1 MTPYRYLQGR
11 TVFLTGAT
19 GFIGSH
25 LLDRLLEIGVR
36 EVRCLARR
44 PLPWHPS
51 SDARIVRIA
60 GDLTQV
66 SSWASALLGVDV
78 VIHVAGRTAAKT
90 PAELYETN
98 VDGTVALLE
107 AVRTQTPTVH
117 RVIVASSLAA
127 IGKTASGVAD
137 ESSSL
142 NPVSAYGASKAE
154 MERALVAFSDLP
166 ITVVR
171 PPAVYG
177 PREENIFLIIRAA
190 HRGLFAATAPID
202 QPIMSLIHV
211 DDLVEGMIQTL
222 HPRAAKSLETYFFD
236 GPKHYTWSEI
246 HASIRTALERRSML
260 ISLPRW
266 TVMPVAMVSEF
277 LGRMVGKYPPLNR
290 DKANE
295 ILYTATRCRDDLAR
309 TSLNYQSKVT
319 LDRGMKQTVA
329 WYKAQQWL

>member
-44 PLPWHPS
+44 PLPWHQS

-60 GDLTQV
+60 GDLTQA
-66 SSWASALLGVDV
+66 SSWSSAMFGVDV

-90 PAELYETN
+90 PAELHEAN
-98 VDGTVALLE
+98 VNGTVALLQ
-107 AVRTQTPTVH
+107 AVRAQAPTVH

-127 IGKTASGVAD
+127 VGRTASGVAD
-137 ESSSL
+137 ENASL
-142 NPVSAYGASKAE
+142 NPVSAYGASKAD
-154 MERALVAFSDLP
+154 MERALAAFSDLP
-166 ITVVR
+166 ITIVR

-190 HRGLFAATAPID
+190 NSGLFAATAPIN
-202 QPIMSLIHV
+202 QPTMSLIHV

-222 HPRAAKSLETYFFD
+222 HSRAAQPLETYFFD

-246 HASIRTALERRSML
+246 HASIRMALARRSML

-266 TVMPVAMVSEF
+266 TVMPVATVSEL

-295 ILYTATRCRDDLAR
+295 ILYTSTRCNDALAR
-309 TSLNYQSKVT
+309 RALNYQAKVT
-319 LDRGMKQTVA
+319 LERGMKQTIA
-329 WYKAQQWL
+329 WYRAQEWI